1 MFSRRDK
8 MVLILLPLALVA
20 ITISGV
26 TAFNAIT
33 RTRVNG
39 MKMVLAD
46 GDRIVVTGL
55 GIVSP
60 SGSGASEFFDN
71 ICKGNSAITTV
82 TRFDATAF
90 KCQIAAEIKDFNPK
104 DHYKSKKK
112 IKQNDLSCHYAVAAS
127 HQALAD
133 AGLDLSATGI
143 DATRAGVIIG
153 SAFGGMDSFEKAAND
168 LKDYGPSSIGPYTIP
183 MMLGNTPAGIV
194 AMETGA
200 KGPNFSVQTAC
211 ATATHAL
218 GESIRLMRNGDCDV
232 MIAGGCEAPIT
243 PLSFAGFCNLMAMN
257 TNYNAEDGKD
267 PTKASRP
274 FDLNRGGFVMGE
286 GAGVLVL
293 ETLSHAVARG
303 ARIYCELAGYG
314 ASCDA
319 YHITSPDPQGD
330 GLRRATLACLK
341 DSHMQ
346 LEEVQYI
353 NAHGTSTKKNDHF
366 ETVAYKEIFGDHA
379 RKIKISSIKGVTGHS
394 LGAAGGFEAIACVK
408 SLETGIIA
416 PTINYETPDPE
427 CDLDYTPNVAVKID
441 DLKVV
446 LSDNLGFGGHNGV
459 ISFRKI

>member
-1 MFSRRDK
+1 
-8 MVLILLPLALVA
+8 MVLLLLPLAFVA
-20 ITISGV
+20 IAISRV
-26 TAFNAIT
+26 TAFTLVPTYAIT
-33 RTRVNG
+33 ETRLNMAIANG
-39 MKMVLAD
+39 DK
-46 GDRIVVTGL
+46 IVVTGL

-60 SGSGASEFFDN
+60 SGSGATEFFDN
-71 ICKGNSAITTV
+71 ICNGNSAISGV

-90 KCQIAAEIKDFNPK
+90 KCQIAAQIKEFNPK
-104 DHYKSKKK
+104 DYYKKKKK

-127 HQALAD
+127 RQALED
-133 AGLDLSATGI
+133 AGLDLSAEGI

-168 LKDYGPSSIGPYTIP
+168 LKEFGPSAVGPYTIP

-194 AMETGA
+194 AMESGA
-200 KGPNFSVQTAC
+200 KGPNFGVQTAC
-211 ATATHAL
+211 ATATHAF
-218 GESIRLMRNGDCDV
+218 GECIRLMRNGDADV

-257 TNYNAEDGKD
+257 TNYNEADGKD

-274 FDLNRGGFVMGE
+274 FDLDRGGFVMSE

-303 ARIYCELAGYG
+303 ARVYCELAGYG

-341 DSHMQ
+341 DGDMV
-346 LEEVQYI
+346 LEDVQYI
-353 NAHGTSTKKNDHF
+353 NAHGTSTKLNDHF
-366 ETVAYKEIFGDHA
+366 ETVAYKSIFGDHA
-379 RKIKISSIKGVTGHS
+379 QKLRISGIKGVTGHS
-394 LGAAGGFEAIACVK
+394 LGAAGGFEAVACVK
-408 SLETGIIA
+408 TLETGIIA
-416 PTINYETPDPE
+416 PTINYETPDPD
-427 CDLDYTPNVAVKID
+427 CDLNYTPNTAVKVD
-441 DLKVV
+441 DLTVA

-459 ISFRKI
+459 VSFRKIK